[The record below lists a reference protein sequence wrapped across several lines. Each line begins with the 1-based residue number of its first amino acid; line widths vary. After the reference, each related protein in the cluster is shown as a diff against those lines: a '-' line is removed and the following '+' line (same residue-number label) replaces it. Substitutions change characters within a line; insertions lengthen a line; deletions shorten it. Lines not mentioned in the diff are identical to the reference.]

1 MGGCSMGAITPLN
14 IELNNIIDNVDEK
27 FSITRF
33 NKIKLNLGPIGVLLS
48 FYAITLLLLTIIRLI
63 FIVWQAERT
72 LNENAWPQILLNG
85 LRIDISILSYLFIIP
100 LLISFIAFFLN
111 SKNSSGNRILR
122 SFLKG
127 WLITSVTVLVFFE
140 AITPTFILEYD
151 LRPNRLFIEYLIYP
165 KEVFSMLLT
174 GYKIE
179 ILSCIIILTFTVK
192 FSIKLFDTCW
202 QDKADLPKKYLA
214 LLGISLIF
222 LCALGARGTLQH
234 RPINPAM
241 MAFSTDHLVNEL
253 TLNSL
258 YSTLFALKQMQ
269 LEMSSA
275 DFYGDMPFDEVITQ
289 VQQSSNLAT
298 NLFVN
303 TEIPTQAFHTASYQG
318 KPKNIVILLQESLG
332 ARYVGGLGG
341 LPLSPSLDK
350 LMNEGWNFT
359 NLYATGTR
367 SVRGIEA
374 ITTGFLPTVSRSVV
388 KLDKSQKNFFTIA
401 DFLKKHNYYTQF
413 IYGGESHFDNMK
425 SFFLGNGFEDIVDYP
440 KFNHVEYEGSWGAS
454 DEDLYNQ
461 AHNEFNELANK
472 EQPFFSLVFT
482 SSNHS
487 PYDFPD
493 GKITLHDKEKS
504 TRNNAAKYADYALG
518 TFFEKAK
525 KSNYWDNT
533 IFLIVADHDSRVAGA
548 ELVPIEHFHIPAVII
563 GKDIKAKQDSRL
575 TSQIDLAPT
584 LLSLAGVSGD
594 HPMIGHDLTQIIPNE
609 KLRALMQYDK
619 NFAYITGDNKV
630 FLQPDKEAL
639 VVAKY
644 NLSAEEKLQL
654 IKRAESHA
662 ILGSKLYQQELYH

>member
-1 MGGCSMGAITPLN
+1 MGVITNPLSN
-14 IELNNIIDNVDEK
+14 SALNNSTKHSEANLLK
-27 FSITRF
+27 TRF
-33 NKIKLNLGPIGVLLS
+33 NKLKASLGSVGVIVN
-48 FYAITLLLLTIIRLI
+48 FYAITLLLLTVVRLML
-63 FIVWQAERT
+63 IVWQAERT
-72 LNENAWPQILLNG
+72 LNEDAWPQILLNG
-85 LRIDISILSYLFIIP
+85 FRIDISLLSYLLIIP
-100 LLISFIAFFLN
+100 LLVSVIGLFFN
-111 SKNSSGNRILR
+111 SDKRILR
-122 SFLKG
+122 KFIKV
-127 WLITSVTVLVFFE
+127 WLVTSISALVFFE

-165 KEVFSMLLT
+165 KEVFSMLFT
-174 GYKIE
+174 GYKVE
-179 ILSCIIILTFTVK
+179 VLSCIVIMIFTIK
-192 FSIKLFDTCW
+192 CSMKLFDRSW
-202 QDKADLPKKYLA
+202 QANANLPKKHLA

-222 LCALGARGTLQH
+222 MCALGARGTLQH

-269 LEMSSA
+269 LDMSSA
-275 DFYGDMPFDEVITQ
+275 DFYGDMPFEAVITQ
-289 VQQSSNLAT
+289 VQQASHLLPSQYSNP
-298 NLFVN
+298 
-303 TEIPTQAFHTASYQG
+303 EIPTQAFHTASYHG

-401 DFLKKHNYYTQF
+401 DFLKKQNYYTQF

-440 KFNHVEYEGSWGAS
+440 KFNHVEFEGSWGAS

-461 AHNEFNELANK
+461 AHKEFTDLANK

-493 GKITLHDKEKS
+493 GKITLYDKEKN

-584 LLSLAGVSGD
+584 LLSLAGVSGT

>member
-1 MGGCSMGAITPLN
+1 MGAITNPLSN
-14 IELNNIIDNVDEK
+14 SVLNNRTKNSEVNLLK
-27 FSITRF
+27 TRF
-33 NKIKLNLGPIGVLLS
+33 NKLKASLGSVGVILN
-48 FYAITLLLLTIIRLI
+48 FYAITLLLLTVVRLML
-63 FIVWQAERT
+63 IVWQAERT
-72 LNENAWPQILLNG
+72 LNEDAWPQILLNG
-85 LRIDISILSYLFIIP
+85 FRIDISLLSYLLIIP
-100 LLISFIAFFLN
+100 LLVSVIGLFFN
-111 SKNSSGNRILR
+111 SDKKILR
-122 SFLKG
+122 KFIKV
-127 WLITSVTVLVFFE
+127 WLVTSISALVFFE

-165 KEVFSMLLT
+165 KEVFSMLFT
-174 GYKIE
+174 GYKVE
-179 ILSCIIILTFTVK
+179 ILSCIVIMSFTIK
-192 FSIKLFDTCW
+192 FSMKLFDRSW
-202 QDKADLPKKYLA
+202 QANANLPKKHLA
-214 LLGISLIF
+214 LLGISLI
-222 LCALGARGTLQH
+222 LMCALGARGTLQH

-275 DFYGDMPFDEVITQ
+275 DFYGDMPFEAVITQ
-289 VQQSSNLAT
+289 VQQASHIVPNQYSNP
-298 NLFVN
+298 
-303 TEIPTQAFHTASYQG
+303 EIPTQTFHTASYHG

-401 DFLKKHNYYTQF
+401 DFLKKQNYYTQF

-440 KFNHVEYEGSWGAS
+440 KFNHVDFEGSWGAS

-461 AHNEFNELANK
+461 AHKEFTDLANK

-518 TFFEKAK
+518 NFFEKAK
-525 KSNYWDNT
+525 KSTYWDNT

-584 LLSLAGVSGD
+584 LLSLAGVSGI
-594 HPMIGHDLTQIIPNE
+594 HPMIGHDLTQIIPHE

-619 NFAYITGDNKV
+619 NFAYITRDNKV
-630 FLQPDKEAL
+630 FLQPDKDAF
-639 VVAKY
+639 VITKY
-644 NLSAEEKLQL
+644 NLPEEEKSNL
-654 IKRAESHA
+654 IKRAKAHA
-662 ILGSKLYQQELYH
+662 ILGSKLYQKELYH